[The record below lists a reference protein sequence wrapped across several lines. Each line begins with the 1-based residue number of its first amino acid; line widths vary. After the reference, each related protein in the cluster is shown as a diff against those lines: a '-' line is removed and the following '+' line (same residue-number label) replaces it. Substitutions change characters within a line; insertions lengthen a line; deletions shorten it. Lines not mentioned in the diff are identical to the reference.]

1 MPGMASGRYYAT
13 VMPVAGIVYVIVLFA
28 TGFNGTVTVIGALVF
43 ALIAVVGSTMLRGGG
58 TGRRRNRDRTRG

>member
-1 MPGMASGRYYAT
+1 
-13 VMPVAGIVYVIVLFA
+13 VYVIVLFA